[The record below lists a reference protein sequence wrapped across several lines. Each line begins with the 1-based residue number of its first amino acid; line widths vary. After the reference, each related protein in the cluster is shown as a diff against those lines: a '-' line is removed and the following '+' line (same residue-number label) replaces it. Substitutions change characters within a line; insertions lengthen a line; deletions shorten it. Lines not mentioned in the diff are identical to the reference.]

1 MPTPSP
7 STPWSGF
14 TAADWTQFPD
24 WGSNNR
30 GPGWPTRLYNS
41 DSWPV
46 ALVCIPEVHPYAK
59 SSTRCNVPPAPGN
72 WTCNLSRSLCLS
84 LTLYSVV
91 HLCHE
96 FSTNYLIYV
105 ISYPIHVFDCV
116 PFLWPVFQCLLKQLA
131 TLLWVCS
138 CACSVM
144 DVIKTS
150 PLECYSITME
160 TFGLL
165 VGYPCL
171 L

>member
-1 MPTPSP
+1 M
-7 STPWSGF
+7 
-14 TAADWTQFPD
+14 
-24 WGSNNR
+24 
-30 GPGWPTRLYNS
+30 Y
-41 DSWPV
+41 
-46 ALVCIPEVHPYAK
+46 
-59 SSTRCNVPPAPGN
+59 
-72 WTCNLSRSLCLS
+72 LSRSLCSS

-131 TLLWVCS
+131 TLLWVCL

-171 L
+171 P